1 MGRLGPDTMK
11 IDLTSHLL
19 GTIAIRDD
27 NNHFV
32 AMSKSQSF
40 PNTHSIE
47 SRAEIFSVLHDSANA
62 GERGSDGSSLSGM
75 LGSDALGISNTLVEF
90 STIDGHWN
98 V

>member
-1 MGRLGPDTMK
+1 MK

-27 NNHFV
+27 NNHFG
-32 AMSKSQSF
+32 ALGESHPF

-62 GERGSDGSSLSGM
+62 GERGSDGSSLAGI
-75 LGSDALGISNTLVEF
+75 LGSDALRIGSTLVEF